1 MMAELDILNGFAG
14 KVISDCIDI
23 SINAIKKADKNRKAK
38 NQTVETRI
46 YQVIVDSL
54 NYFTYNKYK
63 ENDKLYYA
71 SESIFKGLKSG
82 KSNAEAI
89 KSGLKMLIS
98 DVNNDTCQDF
108 LRTVCREI
116 CRDENNDLYK
126 EIVMVRQEQGLED
139 LKKITQ
145 NQNDSFGMLGD
156 IKEDTQ
162 YIRESLSKK
171 ETHKLEYCD
180 EVPIENRAEEYV
192 KKWDK
197 NVFLNDFYKRDKDA
211 GVNIKLKDIYLEEH
225 LPHYK
230 WKSDGEPL
238 TDLKTLLKE
247 YIIDND
253 EKKMLLILG
262 QPGIGKSTLITW
274 IMANLVENRKQMLVY
289 QFASDLGK
297 VDWQSD
303 NILNETFKAIGYSYR
318 ELEGKT
324 LILDG
329 FDEIHINGDRERILH
344 KLHQELKNKNILKKF
359 SLIITCRENYVGQ
372 SDLRN
377 IQYIIL
383 QTWNE
388 DQIKSFCEVFERK
401 DAKKNSETGVSRSA
415 KVKINKIL
423 ENKEIF
429 GIPLILYM
437 ILALNVDFENNS
449 SIVNIYDQIFSL
461 RKDGIYDR
469 CYDKEHRINS
479 PEIKEHIH
487 QISQRIAFWMF
498 ENNAEKAS
506 IPQEKFKEVCEIVMN
521 ETNAKSEDIQR
532 DVLIGNYFA
541 PIKHCEGV
549 WTDELQFAHRSIYEY
564 FVVVYFFESIHNLRT
579 IEELAGK
586 LGELLKYGHLS
597 KQILEFI
604 KYKFDSMKGYDL
616 SAITKKVF
624 NIMLQ
629 DGMTYY
635 AKGKHKN
642 IIIRE
647 MNIFTSMLEVVHL
660 WNYKLGKLDNKIVF
674 YLRHNYSTN
683 LDLGGIC
690 LNEADLKGVNLRG
703 ANLKGANLRA
713 TDLSGADLWGA
724 DLRVADVEKA
734 DLSGAN
740 LGGADLSVADL
751 KWADLRGVDLKKAD
765 LRGAKLYGTNLSGV
779 DLNETYLLVS
789 DLNIVDLEGV
799 IFNEEQVKL
808 LSKCCELCGSKVYI
822 SGTREIISYGEYCIR
837 NQKK

>member
-145 NQNDSFGMLGD
+145 NQNDSLGMLGD
-156 IKEDTQ
+156 IKEDTR

-171 ETHKLEYCD
+171 ETHGLEHCN
-180 EVPIENRAEEYV
+180 EVPIENRADEYV

-197 NVFLNDFYKRDKDA
+197 NVFLNDFNKRDKDA

-230 WKSDGEPL
+230 WKSDGETL

-344 KLHQELKNKNILKKF
+344 KLHQELEKTNYLNKI
-359 SLIITCRENYVGQ
+359 SLIITCRENYVDKKELIGVE
-372 SDLRN
+372 
-377 IQYIIL
+377 YITL
-383 QTWNE
+383 QAW
-388 DQIKSFCEVFERK
+388 DKKQIRSFCETYE
-401 DAKKNSETGVSRSA
+401 KKNA
-415 KVKINKIL
+415 KNRLEIVNNKKLQIRLDKIL
-423 ENKEIF
+423 KNKEVF

-437 ILALNVDFENNS
+437 VLALNIDIEKNS
-449 SIVNIYDQIFSL
+449 SMVDIYDQIFSL
-461 RKDGIYDR
+461 KRGGIYDR
-469 CYDKEHRINS
+469 CYDREHRINS
-479 PEIKEHIH
+479 PEIKIHIH

-498 ENNAEKAS
+498 ENKADKAS
-506 IPQEKFKEVCEIVMN
+506 IPQGKFKEICDAVM
-521 ETNAKSEDIQR
+521 AKGRNEDIQR

-541 PIKHCEGV
+541 SIKYCEGV
-549 WTDELQFAHRSIYEY
+549 ETDELQFVHRSIYEY
-564 FVVVYFFESIHNLRT
+564 FVVMYFFESIKKVKDRGNDKIKAEL
-579 IEELAGK
+579 EELLKTGYLSKQISEFVAGK
-586 LGELLKYGHLS
+586 LGELLKDGLLS
-597 KQILEFI
+597 EQILEFI
-604 KYKFDSMKGYDL
+604 KYKFDSMKGYNL
-616 SAITKKVF
+616 SNVTREVF
-624 NIMLQ
+624 DIMLR

-635 AKGKHKN
+635 IKVEGKLNNVIEREKN
-642 IIIRE
+642 IFLNMLRVVGLW
-647 MNIFTSMLEVVHL
+647 NIF
-660 WNYKLGKLDNKIVF
+660 LGKLSNRIII
-674 YLRHNYSTN
+674 YLQCNRQND
-683 LDLGGIC
+683 LDLQGIKLGLKKGDMLQESDIVLKELFIRKENLFIANLSRSYLC
-690 LNEADLKGVNLRG
+690 GANLSKADLNEVDLSE
-703 ANLKGANLRA
+703 ANLKGANLSGANLNRVNLSRA
-713 TDLSGADLWGA
+713 DLSGADLRGVNLSTT
-724 DLRVADVEKA
+724 DLF
-734 DLSGAN
+734 GAN
-740 LGGADLSVADL
+740 L
-751 KWADLRGVDLKKAD
+751 
-765 LRGAKLYGTNLSGV
+765 
-779 DLNETYLLVS
+779 
-789 DLNIVDLEGV
+789 
-799 IFNEEQVKL
+799 
-808 LSKCCELCGSKVYI
+808 
-822 SGTREIISYGEYCIR
+822 SGTIFD
-837 NQKK
+837 